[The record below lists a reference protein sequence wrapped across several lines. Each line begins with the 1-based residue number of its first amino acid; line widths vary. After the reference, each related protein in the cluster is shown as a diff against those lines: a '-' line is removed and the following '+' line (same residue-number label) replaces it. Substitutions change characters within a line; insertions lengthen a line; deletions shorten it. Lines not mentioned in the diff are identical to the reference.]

1 MASGF
6 SRTVALERSPSLR
19 AIIAEMFG
27 RRLRLACV
35 ALLTVTAL
43 ANAADGPS
51 GAPFPG
57 VLLSRQLAARAGVS
71 VGDTV
76 TFAVDPGG
84 ARAAKFRVA
93 GIYEPTPDP
102 LRFTVKRLEAHMH
115 LPDLTALV
123 ADPSDPAAPE
133 TVDAINLKLADAR
146 DAAAFATDL
155 SARAPGVNVAP
166 TARERDNDP
175 FAVLDR
181 FHVAISAVTVVG
193 ATAFLLALMVIR
205 AEERRDTI
213 AILRLIGISRRSLL
227 TAVAIEGLVIAVIG
241 AVFGVLIAVAAEGVV
256 NQIFQGRYDTTLVF
270 VRVTPSIALRSI
282 AVALPLGV
290 AAGIGASW
298 PLVRGEILSAFRR

>member
-1 MASGF
+1 MRKKVLRAVV
-6 SRTVALERSPSLR
+6 VALVF
-19 AIIAEMFG
+19 AA
-27 RRLRLACV
+27 A
-35 ALLTVTAL
+35 T

-51 GAPFPG
+51 SAELPG
-57 VLLSRQLAARAGVS
+57 VLLSRQLAARAGVAI
-71 VGDTV
+71 GDTV
-76 TFAVDPGG
+76 TLAVDPGG

-123 ADPSDPAAPE
+123 TDPADPAARE
-133 TVDAINLKLADAR
+133 SVDAINVKLADPG
-146 DAAAFATDL
+146 DAPAFVSDL
-155 SARAPGVNVAP
+155 SARAPGVTIGL

-205 AEERRDTI
+205 AEERRDTV

-241 AVFGVLIAVAAEGVV
+241 AVFGVLIAVAAEGFI
-256 NQIFQGRYDTTLVF
+256 NQIFQSRYDTALVF
-270 VRVTPSIALRSI
+270 VRVTPSIALKSI